1 MRSARVRSLLPSS
14 LIPAAEVHQCA
25 GPHTSSPERGGLAEI
40 KPQAVGRGGEAP
52 FQKTGCPGKAIRERA
67 IRETPIPPSVSQV
80 PHAISWG
87 RGGRQSHRGASPS
100 PVLQEVKR
108 APFPNLNK
116 FIDHTTNLIPE
127 EVLREGK
134 QKEGHSLSF
143 HPRPTC

>member
-1 MRSARVRSLLPSS
+1 MRPCPSLSFSLMQSA
-14 LIPAAEVHQCA
+14 
-25 GPHTSSPERGGLAEI
+25 G
-40 KPQAVGRGGEAP
+40 
-52 FQKTGCPGKAIRERA
+52 
-67 IRETPIPPSVSQV
+67 
-80 PHAISWG
+80 G
-87 RGGRQSHRGASPS
+87 RGGRQSHRGTSPS

-134 QKEGHSLSF
+134 QKEGYSLSF

>member
-1 MRSARVRSLLPSS
+1 MGPCSPLHWFQLLRFISVQDHTPAAQSMGAWQRLNPRRSA
-14 LIPAAEVHQCA
+14 
-25 GPHTSSPERGGLAEI
+25 
-40 KPQAVGRGGEAP
+40 AVGEAP

-67 IRETPIPPSVSQV
+67 MHETLSLSQFL

-87 RGGRQSHRGASPS
+87 RGGRQSHRGTSPS

-134 QKEGHSLSF
+134 QKEGYSLSF